1 MKPSL
6 ELLEPESKI
15 EGAANHL
22 NPASWQACLQECCH
36 LESGFLP
43 PQASLA
49 QRHFDRQASR

>member
-6 ELLEPESKI
+6 ELLEPESKK

-43 PQASLA
+43 PQA
-49 QRHFDRQASR
+49 